1 MGRKVD
7 LSVEFEAA
15 IGDFKPTREGKRDYR
30 IMTRLGALDVTLY
43 EGDDQPW
50 LAAIW
55 DDVEKAR
62 VHFGVNKVLPQLDRL
77 NPYSGKWNWHWF
89 QQWPQEIKARKADR
103 IAAGRQMIAA
113 FVEEVRELV

>member
-1 MGRKVD
+1 MGKKVN

-15 IGDFKPTREGKRDYR
+15 IGVFKPTREGKRDYR
-30 IMTRLGALDVTLY
+30 IKTKLGALDVSLH

-62 VHFGVNKVLPQLDRL
+62 VHFGVKKVLPQLNRL

-89 QQWPQEIKARKADR
+89 QQWPQGNKARKADR
-103 IAAGRQMIAA
+103 IEAGRKMIAA
-113 FVEEVRELV
+113 FVEEVKELV